1 MQTPATAVPTPA
13 PAAAPGSVAARPR
26 TETLALVLIA
36 SAVAL
41 AHLLTN
47 SRYGI
52 HRDELEFLVNAR
64 HLDWGYVAYPPLD
77 PFLEHIA
84 LSLFGLWLVGLRLF
98 SVIAQWI
105 ALFTTGLMARDL
117 GGGRLAQIAATVCVA
132 LSPLPLFN
140 GTEFQYTS
148 FDFLWWVLIAWSV
161 IRLLRSENPRWWLAI
176 GAFAGLGVMTKYS
189 IVFYIAAILLGFLL
203 TRARRYLLSPYFFA
217 ALAITTLI
225 ALPNV
230 IWQVHH
236 HFISYTFLHHIHVR
250 DVGEGRTDGFL
261 RDQFWICTN
270 LASVPLWIA
279 GLLGVFFSRRYRVLG
294 WMAFLTVAVFFFAK
308 GRGYYTAGV
317 YPMLMAMGG
326 VQAERWL
333 AKLKA
338 SWRYAVE
345 GVFFTAVGLAGAYMC
360 AIILPIASSGP
371 LMRFAF
377 AHNGDLREETG
388 WEQIVQTVAS
398 IRDSLPPEQRAHVGI
413 LVGNYG
419 EAGAIEILGP
429 RYHLPPPISGTN
441 SAWDRGYPSP
451 PPTTLIV
458 LGWDLDQADDTFT
471 GCRLAGRPVNPLGL
485 HNEESSDHPNIFL
498 CGPPRQPWP
507 EFWKHFQR
515 FG

>member
-1 MQTPATAVPTPA
+1 MQNSQTVVAA
-13 PAAAPGSVAARPR
+13 PVSTAAASAVRPR

-36 SAVAL
+36 GVIAL

-64 HLDWGYVAYPPLD
+64 HLDWGFVAYPPLD
-77 PFLEHIA
+77 PFLERIA
-84 LSLFGLWLVGLRLF
+84 LSLFGLSLVGLRLF
-98 SVIAQWI
+98 SVIAQVI
-105 ALFTTGLMARDL
+105 ALFVTGLMARDL

-148 FDFLWWVLIAWSV
+148 FDFLWWVLIAFCV

-176 GAFAGLGVMTKYS
+176 GLFTGLGVMTKY
-189 IVFYIAAILLGFLL
+189 AILFFVAGILGGFIL

-217 ALAITTLI
+217 ALALTTLI
-225 ALPNV
+225 ALPNL

-250 DVGEGRTDGFL
+250 DVGEGRANGFL

-270 LASVPLWIA
+270 LASAPLWIA
-279 GLLGVFFSRRYRVLG
+279 GLVGFFFSRRYRVLG
-294 WMAFLTVAVFFFAK
+294 WMALIPVALFFLSK

-333 AKLKA
+333 PKQKA
-338 SWRYAVE
+338 GWRYAIE
-345 GVFFTAVGLAGAYMC
+345 GIFFAAVVFCGAYIC

-377 AHNGDLREETG
+377 ANNGDLREETG
-388 WEQIVQTVAS
+388 WEQ
-398 IRDSLPPEQRAHVGI
+398 
-413 LVGNYG
+413 
-419 EAGAIEILGP
+419 
-429 RYHLPPPISGTN
+429 
-441 SAWDRGYPSP
+441 
-451 PPTTLIV
+451 
-458 LGWDLDQADDTFT
+458 
-471 GCRLAGRPVNPLGL
+471 
-485 HNEESSDHPNIFL
+485 
-498 CGPPRQPWP
+498 
-507 EFWKHFQR
+507 
-515 FG
+515 

>member
-1 MQTPATAVPTPA
+1 MQTTETLSPA
-13 PAAAPGSVAARPR
+13 PADVRPR
-26 TETLALVLIA
+26 TATVALVAIA
-36 SAVAL
+36 SVVAV

-47 SRYGI
+47 SRYGF
-52 HRDELEFLVNAR
+52 HRDELQFLMNAR

-77 PFLEHIA
+77 PFLERIA
-84 LSLFGLWLVGLRLF
+84 LSLFGLSLVGLRLF

-105 ALFTTGLMARDL
+105 AVLMSGVMARDL
-117 GGGRLAQIAATVCVA
+117 GGGRLAQVAAAVCVA

-148 FDFLWWVLIAWSV
+148 FDFLWWVLIAWGV

-176 GAFAGLGVMTKYS
+176 GAFTGLGVMTKYA
-189 IVFYIAAILLGFLL
+189 IVFYIAGILGGFLF
-203 TRARRYLLSPYFFA
+203 TRARRYLLSPYFYG
-217 ALAITTLI
+217 ALGITILI
-225 ALPNV
+225 ALPN
-230 IWQVHH
+230 ILWQVQH

-250 DVGEGRTDGFL
+250 DVGEGRANGFL

-270 LASVPLWIA
+270 LFSAPLWIA
-279 GLLGVFFSRRYRVLG
+279 GAAGFFFSRRYRALG
-294 WMAFLTVAVFFFAK
+294 WMALIPVALFFVSK

-333 AKLKA
+333 ATLKA
-338 SWRYAVE
+338 GWRYSLEAL
-345 GVFFTAVGLAGAYMC
+345 FFTAVVGAGAYIS

-377 AHNGDLREETG
+377 ANNGDLREETG

-398 IRDSLPPEQRAHVGI
+398 IRDSLPPEQRAGVGV

-419 EAGAIEILGP
+419 EAGAIELLGAK
-429 RYHLPPPISGTN
+429 YHLPAPISGTN
-441 SAWDRGYPSP
+441 SAWYRGYPSP
-451 PPTTLIV
+451 PPSTLIV
-458 LGWDLDQADDTFT
+458 LGFDADSAGRTFT
-471 GCRLAGRPVNPLGL
+471 NCRVAGHVVNPLGL
-485 HNEESSDHPNIFL
+485 RNEESEDHPDIFV
-498 CGPPRQPWP
+498 CGPPRLPWP
-507 EFWKHFQR
+507 EFWRHFQR

>member
-1 MQTPATAVPTPA
+1 MQTPATAVATPA
-13 PAAAPGSVAARPR
+13 PASAEVRPHAATFAVV
-26 TETLALVLIA
+26 TIA
-36 SAVAL
+36 SLVAL

-77 PFLEHIA
+77 PFIEHIA

-105 ALFTTGLMARDL
+105 ALFATGLMARDL
-117 GGGRLAQIAATVCVA
+117 GGGRLAQIAATLCVA
-132 LSPLPLFN
+132 LSALPLFN

-148 FDFLWWVLIAWSV
+148 FDFLWWVLIAWSI

-176 GAFAGLGVMTKYS
+176 GVFTGLGVMTKYS
-189 IVFYIAAILLGFLL
+189 IVFYIAAILGGFIL
-203 TRARRYLLSPYFFA
+203 TRARRYLLSPYFLG

-225 ALPNV
+225 ALPNI

-250 DVGEGRTDGFL
+250 DVGEGRADGFL
-261 RDQFWICTN
+261 LQQFWVCTN
-270 LASVPLWIA
+270 PASAPLWIA
-279 GLLGVFFSRRYRVLG
+279 GLLGFFFSRRYRVLG
-294 WMAFLTVAVFFFAK
+294 WTAFILVALFFFAK
-308 GRGYYTAGV
+308 GRGYYTGGV

-333 AKLKA
+333 PKLKA
-338 SWRYAVE
+338 GWRYAIE
-345 GVFFTAVGLAGAYMC
+345 GVFFTAVALCGAYMC

-377 AHNGDLREETG
+377 ARNGDLREETG
-388 WEQIVQTVAS
+388 WKQIVQTVAS
-398 IRDSLPPEQRAHVGI
+398 IRDSLPPEQRDHLGI
-413 LVGNYG
+413 IVGNYG

-429 RYHLPPPISGTN
+429 AYQLPLPISGTN
-441 SAWDRGYPSP
+441 SAWYRGYPSP
-451 PPTTLIV
+451 PPSTLIL
-458 LGWDLDQADDTFT
+458 LGFNADEADRKFT
-471 GCRLAGRPVNPLGL
+471 GCRLAGHVVNPLGL
-485 HNEESSDHPNIFL
+485 RNEESVDHPDIFV

-507 EFWKHFQR
+507 EFWKKFQR